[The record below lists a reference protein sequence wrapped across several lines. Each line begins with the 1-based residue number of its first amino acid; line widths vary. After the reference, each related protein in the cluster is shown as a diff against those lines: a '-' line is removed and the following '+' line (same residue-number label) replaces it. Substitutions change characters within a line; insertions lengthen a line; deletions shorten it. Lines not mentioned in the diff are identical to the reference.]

1 MMSVRW
7 RAWHPR
13 LSAGERGQSLL
24 ETAILTP
31 LLLWIAFN
39 AINFSYFWYMVLTL
53 SSAPRHGAQFAT
65 QGGVALSTTN
75 VPETDAIKDVVYE
88 NLLHTVGGTTS
99 NASVRV
105 CASSKGVTSNIAQCD
120 SYGPTPNS
128 AFLGPSADPEAPLFV
143 LHRVDVEFRVTPL
156 IPGSAFGVII
166 PSNLYFQ
173 RQVSM
178 RSLY

>member
-1 MMSVRW
+1 MMWPLRRIRHRW
-7 RAWHPR
+7 LP
-13 LSAGERGQSLL
+13 AGERGQSLI

-31 LLLWIAFN
+31 LLLWVGFN

-53 SSAPRHGAQFAT
+53 ASAPRHGAQYAT
-65 QGGVALSTTN
+65 QGGAALTSTSAPSTSN
-75 VPETDAIKDVVYE
+75 IKDVVYT
-88 NLLHTVGGTTS
+88 NLQHTVNGTTS

-105 CASSKGVTSNIAQCD
+105 CSSSKGVTSNIAQCD

-143 LHRVDVEFRVTPL
+143 LHRVDVEYRVTPL
-156 IPGSAFGVII
+156 IPGSVFNVIV
-166 PSNLYFQ
+166 PTNLYFQ

>member
-1 MMSVRW
+1 MICVGW
-7 RAWHPR
+7 RTGRRR
-13 LSAGERGQSLL
+13 LAVGEHGQSLL

-31 LLLWIAFN
+31 ILLWIAFN

-53 SSAPRHGAQFAT
+53 SAAPRHGVQYAS
-65 QGGVALSTTN
+65 QGGAALTTTSAPLTSA
-75 VPETDAIKDVVYE
+75 VRDVVYS
-88 NLLHTVGGTTS
+88 NLLHTVNGTVS

-105 CASSKGVTSNIAQCD
+105 CSSSKGVTSNIAQCD
-120 SYGPTPNS
+120 SYGPSPSS

-143 LHRVDVEFRVTPL
+143 LHRVDVEFTVTPL
-156 IPGSAFGVII
+156 IPGSVFNVVI
-166 PSNLYFQ
+166 PSNLHFQ

>member
-1 MMSVRW
+1 MMYTSWGGQRESF
-7 RAWHPR
+7 R
-13 LSAGERGQSLL
+13 GERGQSLL

-39 AINFSYFWYMVLTL
+39 AINFCYFWYMVLTL
-53 SSAPRHGAQFAT
+53 SAAPRHGVQYAS
-65 QGGVALSTTN
+65 QGGAALTTTSAPSTAN
-75 VPETDAIKDVVYE
+75 VRDVVYS

-105 CASSKGVTSNIAQCD
+105 CSSSKGVTSNIAQCD
-120 SYGPTPNS
+120 SYGPSPNS
-128 AFLGPSADPEAPLFV
+128 AFLGPTSDPEAPLFV

-156 IPGSAFGVII
+156 IPGTAFNAVI
-166 PSNLYFQ
+166 PSNLYFK